1 MEVTLHEG
9 AVLHR
14 KHTVWVQCPDCGPQ
28 PPAVQWN
35 AVRERWMAEPRVDLP
50 FFSPLPRT
58 LTCSRCDK
66 DAPYKEIA
74 IPRNGAGKRERC
86 GQQCLNGKYEC
97 SCGCAGRCHGEGK
110 CYCSPTP
117 APPDVERVEGVKA

>member
-74 IPRNGAGKRERC
+74 IPRNGTGKVLHCNRRC
-86 GQQCLNGKYEC
+86 LDAKGDDCNCLACLG
-97 SCGCAGRCHGEGK
+97 GCTGEGK
-110 CYCSPTP
+110 CSCPT
-117 APPDVERVEGVKA
+117 ADV